1 MVTQSSAFDSNPAAN
16 EDLNMETVLKRLGR
30 NKLTSDS
37 SDPDPGAE
45 IDNEAAGPDDVM
57 TANDGSDEEDNK
69 NTKISIDITKALVI
83 LGFSNWSELDLGK
96 YAKTGYIYIYIYIY
110 YPQIDSKLS

>member
-1 MVTQSSAFDSNPAAN
+1 MIIIMVTNSSLIDSSPPENK
-16 EDLNMETVLKRLGR
+16 ELHRSTFESNMETVLKRFGR

-37 SDPDPGAE
+37 SDPDPGAA
-45 IDNEAAGPDDVM
+45 IDTEAEGPDDVM
-57 TANDGSDEEDNK
+57 TAKDESDTEENK

-96 YAKTGYIYIYIYIY
+96 YFIQA
-110 YPQIDSKLS
+110 

>member
-1 MVTQSSAFDSNPAAN
+1 MVTKLHLIDSSQPENKDFHQNTFES
-16 EDLNMETVLKRLGR
+16 NMETVLKRFGR

-37 SDPDPGAE
+37 SDPDPGAA
-45 IDNEAAGPDDVM
+45 IDTEAEGPDDVM
-57 TANDGSDEEDNK
+57 TAKNDSDTEENK

-96 YAKTGYIYIYIYIY
+96 YLLQA
-110 YPQIDSKLS
+110 